1 MKNFPIVAAAIE
13 AEYAFV
19 WIAMRT
25 ARFHHPLDGF
35 CGVARVAARLIA
47 ESGCRNRIFDG
58 QMTETNILFI
68 EHNLLGDVG
77 RPLVP
82 DWVRVIEQ
90 DGYNGSR
97 TNVGTTTSDA
107 CGTDKFQADME
118 I

>member
-13 AEYAFV
+13 AEHAFV

-35 CGVARVAARLIA
+35 CGVARVAAHFIV
-47 ESGCRNRIFDG
+47 ESGCRNCIFDG
-58 QMTETNILFI
+58 QMAETHILLI

-82 DWVRVIEQ
+82 NWVRVIEQ

-97 TNVGTTTSDA
+97 TNVGTAIPDA
-107 CGTDKFQADME
+107 CGTDKFQAD
-118 I
+118 IKI